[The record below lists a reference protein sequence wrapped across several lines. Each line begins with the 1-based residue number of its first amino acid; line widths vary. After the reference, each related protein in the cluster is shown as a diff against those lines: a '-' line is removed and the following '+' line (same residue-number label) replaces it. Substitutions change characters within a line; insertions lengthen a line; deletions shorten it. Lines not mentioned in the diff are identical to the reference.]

1 MATFAEQLERLTMPL
16 RRRLGAKVFAAACA
30 FVLWFFVNAGERETQ
45 VLPFPIELRNVP
57 ERAVLTNPDRVDTVS
72 VRLNGPGPLMA
83 SLDARRSPIVVDL
96 SKAEVGQDLRLKI
109 RDEMVR
115 VPRGVRILEIEP
127 SRIPVRLERV
137 KRMSVPVNL
146 AATGEPRDGFKVERL
161 QATPAKVQVSGPAS
175 IIDRL
180 TVLDTEPI
188 DLTDLSAS
196 TQKTVGLV
204 RTDQLGVKP
213 EVVTVDVTVAPIMTT
228 RDFKRLNVE
237 VRNVDRPFQ
246 LKPARVNLTV
256 RGPQRVVQDLTLDDG
271 AVYVDGGNREP
282 GEHMVEAEVTLP
294 PEVEVVK
301 RDPPV
306 IRLEILEPKP
316 EPKPEAKIEPKI
328 EPTKNGARR

>member
-1 MATFAEQLERLTMPL
+1 MPTTAEHFERLTAPL

-57 ERAVLTNPDRVDTVS
+57 ERSVLTNPDRVDTVS

-83 SLDARRSPIVVDL
+83 SLDTRRSPIVVDL
-96 SKAEVGQDLRLKI
+96 SKAEIGTDMRLKI
-109 RDEMVR
+109 RDEMIR

-137 KRMSVPVNL
+137 KRTSVPVNL
-146 AATGEPRDGFKVERL
+146 TTNGEPRDGFKVERL
-161 QATPAKVQVSGPAS
+161 KGMPEKVQVSGPAS
-175 IIDRL
+175 IIDHL
-180 TVLDTEPI
+180 TSLDTEPL
-188 DLTDLSAS
+188 DLTDLAAS

-204 RTDQLGVKP
+204 RTDQLAVKP
-213 EVVTVDVTVAPIMTT
+213 EVVNVEITIAPIVTT
-228 RDFKRLNVE
+228 REFKRLPVE

-246 LKPARVNLTV
+246 LKPPRVNLTV
-256 RGPQRVVQDLTLDDG
+256 RGPQRIVQGMNLDDS
-271 AVYVDGGNREP
+271 AVYVDGSSYEP
-282 GEHMVEAEVTLP
+282 GEHMVEAEVALP
-294 PEVEVVK
+294 PEVEIIK

-306 IRLEILEPKP
+306 IRLEILEPK
-316 EPKPEAKIEPKI
+316 I